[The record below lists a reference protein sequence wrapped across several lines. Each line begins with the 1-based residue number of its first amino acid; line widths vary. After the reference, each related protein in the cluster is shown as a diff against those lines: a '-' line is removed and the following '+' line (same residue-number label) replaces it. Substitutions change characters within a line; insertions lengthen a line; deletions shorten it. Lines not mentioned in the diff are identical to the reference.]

1 MKTTYKLLTIL
12 LFLALL
18 LAPVTSASA
27 QGLSIGLREGR
38 VIFGDNYVLSEG
50 ETLDGDLVVFGGNV
64 TIEEGAIVKGSV
76 ALFGGNASVAE
87 GAKINGDV
95 AMFGGNLQI
104 DGKVNGDVAMLGGD
118 ASLGGS
124 AMIGG
129 DVSMVGG
136 NVERAEGAEITG
148 DIVNEV
154 ESPTVV
160 IPSLPLNVTPPEIP
174 DPNVRINVDPFWNF
188 FGDLGEAVG
197 TAIILAGIAM
207 LASLFL
213 QPQMERVGG
222 VVISQPLVAGGFGLL
237 TVVLAPFA
245 LVILAV
251 TIILS
256 PVAFLGV
263 VVLALAWLFGM
274 IALGQEV
281 GERMTQSFHLT
292 WSAPLVAG
300 AGTLVLMLATNLLGL
315 VPCFG
320 WLAPFLLGLV
330 GIGGVAVALLNTRK
344 LQPVAATVVPLDN
357 EPLPPA
363 S

>member
-1 MKTTYKLLTIL
+1 MKTTYKFLTIL

-27 QGLSIGLREGR
+27 QGLAVGFREGR
-38 VIFGDNYVLSEG
+38 VIFGDNYVLSAG
-50 ETLDGDLVVFGGNV
+50 ETLAGDLVVFGGNV
-64 TIEEGAIVKGSV
+64 TIEDGAIVEGSV

-87 GAKINGDV
+87 GARIDGDV
-95 AMFGGNLQI
+95 AMFGGSLQMN
-104 DGKVNGDVAMLGGD
+104 GKVNGDVAMLGGD
-118 ASLGGS
+118 ASLGET
-124 AMIGG
+124 AFVDG

-136 NVERAEGAEITG
+136 KLERAEGAEISG

-154 ESPTVV
+154 KSPTVV
-160 IPSLPLNVTPPEIP
+160 IPSLPLNVTSPEVP
-174 DPNVRINVDPFWNF
+174 DPNVRINIDPFWNF
-188 FGDLGEAVG
+188 FGSLSEAVG
-197 TAIILAGIAM
+197 VAILLAGIAA

-213 QPQMERVGG
+213 QPQMERVSD

-251 TIILS
+251 TLILS

-263 VVLALAWLFGM
+263 VVLALAWLFGV

-281 GERMTQSFHLT
+281 GERLTQSFHLT

-300 AGTLVLMLATNLLGL
+300 LGTLLLVLATNLLGL

-320 WLAPFLLGLV
+320 WMAPFLLGLV

-344 LQPVAATVVPLDN
+344 PQVVTAVAAPVDEV
-357 EPLPPA
+357 LPPA